1 MVGAGVEQDVTVLGR
16 LKREFA
22 YFCLDLYEEQE
33 VAVVAGGRIPGTG
46 STARVERY
54 DVGTDSEDS
63 DEEIAKTSVRLHLI
77 HFCQTQVRLTPASM
91 C

>member
-1 MVGAGVEQDVTVLGR
+1 M
-16 LKREFA
+16 
-22 YFCLDLYEEQE
+22 
-33 VAVVAGGRIPGTG
+33 
-46 STARVERY
+46 ERY

-77 HFCQTQVRLTPASM
+77 HFCQTQVRLTTASM